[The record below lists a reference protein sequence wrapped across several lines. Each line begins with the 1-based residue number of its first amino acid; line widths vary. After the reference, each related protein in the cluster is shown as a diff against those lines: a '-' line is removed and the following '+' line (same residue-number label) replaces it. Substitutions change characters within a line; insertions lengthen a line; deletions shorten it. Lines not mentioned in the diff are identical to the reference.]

1 MLPMKIDLT
10 EEIANALR
18 QLRLN
23 NPVNGSVLTA
33 EKLSK
38 AIGNNRAWMSQIE
51 SRRLKKIRREDIIS
65 IYKLLFNLDD
75 EQAEYKAE
83 HDLVQYY
90 NPDSIINFI
99 DKFMNDILNIDDD
112 DDDAIEESYN
122 SIKNTHEIL
131 TLSLDRLNDLL
142 VEKYHDLKNASE
154 RMEFFD
160 FMDKLNSNI
169 FFNFSDTMKI
179 FSSFNMELLKYAS
192 KNERKNIINSI
203 SNISQELEKFKPRQI
218 LDIFKKRLE
227 LIDSE
232 CQNSIIMDPQ
242 QTKNLLQYGLV
253 ELTQLFEYEKSIPK
267 CIAYTNSF
275 IAVTKK
281 FYQKVYPKVSWTVNT
296 LPPTSSKETLLS
308 TIDSLQLILY
318 SDKGIYNIQGKLSSQ
333 VTHNK
338 SPQD

>member
-1 MLPMKIDLT
+1 MKIDLT

-99 DKFMNDILNIDDD
+99 DKFMNDMLNIDDD
-112 DDDAIEESYN
+112 EDDDIEESYN

-160 FMDKLNSNI
+160 FMEKLNSNI

-179 FSSFNMELLKYAS
+179 FSSLNMELLKYAS
-192 KNERKNIINSI
+192 KTERKNIINSI

-218 LDIFKKRLE
+218 LDTFKKRLE

-232 CQNSIIMDPQ
+232 CQSSIIMDPQ
-242 QTKNLLQYGLV
+242 QTKNLLQYGLI

-296 LPPTSSKETLLS
+296 LPPTCSKEALLS

-333 VTHNK
+333 MTHNK
-338 SPQD
+338 SLPD